1 MTTPRQD
8 AFERPK
14 SRRSAW
20 DIILLLGASILV
32 VTLSVGGFW
41 LSDKLKFGEFWVW
54 GTWMGPL
61 TFFPFT
67 RGLRSI
73 WRQRGFV
80 YYCIG
85 WFAVHMAVMYAAA
98 ARLPILIALI
108 PVAVELFLG
117 FTLAYWLFARPPRP
131 TSK

>member
-1 MTTPRQD
+1 MRPAQSG
-8 AFERPK
+8 ASERGK
-14 SRRSAW
+14 STRSAL

-32 VTLSVGGFW
+32 ITLLMAGFL
-41 LSDKLKFGEFWVW
+41 LSEKLKFGQFWVW
-54 GTWMGPL
+54 GTMMGPV

-80 YYCIG
+80 YYYVG
-85 WFAVHMAVMYAAA
+85 WFAVHVGVVYAAA
-98 ARLPILIALI
+98 ARLPILIALV

-117 FTLAYWLFARPPRP
+117 FTLAYWLFAKPPER
-131 TSK
+131 TGR